1 MRIQKVVM
9 VGFSER
15 TKLIFA
21 PLVKQL
27 YRVES
32 FVCCRTIDELAE
44 HTDMV
49 DSLFMSAS
57 YLGFECESIIARIR
71 TMRPRVQIV
80 VLAMH
85 SMSNYIGMY
94 LIRSG
99 VDILFANVDD
109 SNEFMKLQDAVE
121 NNLKYYPPNVREA
134 FNDSNLNSIER
145 RIRMPARETECLNL
159 TMKGLSVKEIAEEMN
174 ISIGSV
180 GNLRKRTM
188 QRIGAHS
195 FIEMVHLAF
204 IYTFSTKGG
213 CEYVV

>member
-1 MRIQKVVM
+1 VI

-32 FVCCRTIDELAE
+32 FDSCKTIDDLAGY
-44 HTDMV
+44 TDMI
-49 DSLFMSAS
+49 DSLFISAS
-57 YLGFECESIIARIR
+57 YLGFECDTIIGRIR
-71 TMRPRVQIV
+71 NMRPRVQIV

-109 SNEFMKLQDAVE
+109 SNEFRKLQDAVE

-134 FNDSNLNSIER
+134 FNDSNLNSPE
-145 RIRMPARETECLNL
+145 IRMRLPARETECLNL
-159 TMKGLSVKEIAEEMN
+159 TMKGLSVKEIAEEMK

-188 QRIGAHS
+188 HRIGAHS
-195 FIEMVHLAF
+195 FIELVHLAF
-204 IYTFSTKGG
+204 IYTCSRKGD

>member
-1 MRIQKVVM
+1 MRIQKVAM

-21 PLVKQL
+21 PLVKHL
-27 YRVES
+27 YRVEN
-32 FVCCRTIDELAE
+32 FICCTTIDELSG

-57 YLGFECESIIARIR
+57 YLGFDSETIITRVR

-80 VLAMH
+80 VLAVH
-85 SMSNYIGMY
+85 SLNNCVGMY

-109 SNEFMKLQDAVE
+109 SKEFMKLQDAIE
-121 NNLKYYPPNVREA
+121 NNLKYYPPNVRDA
-134 FNDSNLNSIER
+134 FNDSTRNSSEI
-145 RIRMPARETECLNL
+145 RIKIPAREIECLNL
-159 TMKGLSVKEIAEEMN
+159 TMKGYSVKEIAEEMN

-188 QRIGAHS
+188 QRIGARS

-204 IYTFSTKGG
+204 LYTFSRKED

>member
-15 TKLIFA
+15 TKMIFA
-21 PLVKQL
+21 PLVKQV
-27 YRVES
+27 YHVES
-32 FVCCRTIDELAE
+32 YDCCQTIDELAE
-44 HTDMV
+44 YTDMV
-49 DSLFMSAS
+49 DSLFISAT
-57 YLGFECESIIARIR
+57 YLGFECDTKIPTIR
-71 TMRPRVQIV
+71 KMRPLVQIV

-109 SNEFMKLQDAVE
+109 SNEFMKLQAAIE
-121 NNLKYYPPNVREA
+121 QNRKYYPPNVREA
-134 FNDSNLNSIER
+134 FKNSNFDVIER
-145 RIRMPARETECLNL
+145 RMRLPARETECLNL

-180 GNLRKRTM
+180 GNLRKRIM
-188 QRIGAHS
+188 KRIGAHS

>member
-1 MRIQKVVM
+1 MRIQKVVI

-27 YRVES
+27 YRVEG

-44 HTDMV
+44 HTDMI
-49 DSLFMSAS
+49 DSLFVCAS
-57 YLGFECESIIARIR
+57 YLGFDCDTKIARIR
-71 TMRPRVQIV
+71 NMRPRVQIV

-85 SMSNYIGMY
+85 SMSNFIGMY

-109 SNEFMKLQDAVE
+109 SNEFMKLQAAIE

-134 FNDSNLNSIER
+134 FNDVNINTSENR
-145 RIRMPARETECLNL
+145 MKMPARETECLNL

-174 ISIGSV
+174 ITVGSV

-188 QRIGAHS
+188 HRIGAHS
-195 FIEMVHLAF
+195 FIEMVHLTF
-204 IYTFSTKGG
+204 IYTLSTKGG

>member
-15 TKLIFA
+15 TKFIFA

-32 FVCCRTIDELAE
+32 FVSCRTIEDLAE

-49 DSLFMSAS
+49 DSLFVSAS
-57 YLGFECESIIARIR
+57 YLGFECDTKIAQIR
-71 TMRPRVQIV
+71 NMRPRVQIV

-85 SMSNYIGMY
+85 SMSNFIGMY

-109 SNEFMKLQDAVE
+109 SNEFMKLQAAVE

-134 FNDSNLNSIER
+134 FNDSSLNTGES
-145 RIRMPARETECLNL
+145 RIKIPARETECLNL
-159 TMKGLSVKEIAEEMN
+159 TMKGFSVKEIAEEMN

-188 QRIGAHS
+188 HRIGAHS
-195 FIEMVHLAF
+195 FIELVHLAF
-204 IYTFSTKGG
+204 IYTFSTKGD